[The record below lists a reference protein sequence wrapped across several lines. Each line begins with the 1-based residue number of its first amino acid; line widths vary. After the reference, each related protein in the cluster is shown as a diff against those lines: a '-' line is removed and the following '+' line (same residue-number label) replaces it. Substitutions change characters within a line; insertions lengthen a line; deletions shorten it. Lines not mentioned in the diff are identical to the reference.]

1 MDRLALEQLEQW
13 FASSDR
19 KPLIIW
25 GSRQVGK
32 TYLLQKL
39 FMPLHKGS
47 VYIDLAKDDE
57 ARAFFSTT
65 SDPDKYLRYIEARY
79 GKKITSSTPL
89 IFDEMQKCLSV
100 LTSLKYFQQDHP
112 EIPVIATGSMVR
124 LAITE
129 MPTEERKDF
138 LFPLGKVDSLDLYP
152 ITFDEYLL
160 NTNPVILE
168 RIEDAYRSHRPLEK
182 YEHEMAMDLLHEYL
196 SVGGMPEAVDVFLR
210 ERSYVDVRKVL
221 ESIYDNFL
229 ADMSQYNISAETIL
243 KTRRVY
249 QSIFSQINKE
259 NKNYKISLT
268 EKGRSNRDYL
278 NAYTW
283 LELARVVVRSR
294 NKVGKVT
301 LPLTEDSSLFRLY
314 LADMG
319 MFTYQSGVPFSDF
332 LVKDKRSGLAGVF
345 YENYVA
351 MELTA
356 RGIELFYW
364 TGKSGHEF
372 EFIVR
377 NGNKVIP
384 LDVKKGTG
392 KLNSLQDFRN
402 SNPQSVAVKVSSNN
416 YGYDEGTMML
426 TIPHYEMFMLARDIA
441 GGVDLESSL
450 KGRWSS

>member
-1 MDRLALEQLEQW
+1 MDRRALKQLEQW
-13 FASSDR
+13 FVSPGR

-79 GKKITSSTPL
+79 GRKITSSTPL

-124 LAITE
+124 LAMME
-129 MPTEERKDF
+129 MPDEERKDF

-152 ITFDEYLL
+152 MTFDEYLM
-160 NTNPVILE
+160 NANSVILE
-168 RIEDAYRSHRPLEK
+168 RIEEAYAERRPLEQ
-182 YEHEMAMDLLHEYL
+182 YEHDMAMDLLHEYL

-210 ERSYVDVRKVL
+210 NRSYVDVKKVL
-221 ESIYDNFL
+221 SSIYDNFL
-229 ADMSQYNISAETIL
+229 ADMGQYNVSSETIL

-249 QSIFSQINKE
+249 RSIFSQINKE
-259 NKNYKISLT
+259 NRNYKISLT
-268 EKGRSNRDYL
+268 DKGRSNRDYQ

-283 LELARVVVRSR
+283 LELARVVLRSR
-294 NKVGKVT
+294 NKKGKVT
-301 LPLTEDSSLFRLY
+301 LPLTEDNGLFRLY

-319 MFTYQSGVPFSDF
+319 MFTYQSEVPFSDF
-332 LVKDKRSGLAGVF
+332 LVKDRRNGLSGVF

-351 MELTA
+351 EELTA

-377 NGNKVIP
+377 NGGKVIP
-384 LDVKKGTG
+384 LDVKKGKG

-402 SNPQSVAVKVSSNN
+402 SNPVSVAVKVSSNN
-416 YGYDEGTMML
+416 YGFDEGTMTL
-426 TIPHYEMFMLARDIA
+426 TIPHYEMFMLARDLA
-441 GGVDLESSL
+441 DGVDLEKTL
-450 KGRWSS
+450 MG